1 MFSFDLI
8 KIAVSDKK
16 FFMHFLIGSCSDDHL
31 GLPFGTKIV
40 NIVED
45 YPRNFQDKFLFKWFM
60 QNTDAK

>member
-1 MFSFDLI
+1 
-8 KIAVSDKK
+8 
-16 FFMHFLIGSCSDDHL
+16 MHFLIGSCSDDHL

-45 YPRNFQDKFLFKWFM
+45 HPRNFQDKFLFKWFM